1 MFWFW
6 FAVVD
11 GLLALALDAAWWV
24 VAMRLTKRR
33 LWRVLVSVFMAGQM
47 IALFS
52 AMCGGPWC
60 LYTPNLVLVGVV
72 VWHFFVL
79 PFGLAVR
86 LLLGSVRAGGS
97 LVRRS
102 TPATP
107 C

>member
-6 FAVVD
+6 FSVVD
-11 GLLALALDAAWWV
+11 GLLSLALDAAWWV

-52 AMCGGPWC
+52 AMCGVPWC
-60 LYTPNLVLVGVV
+60 LYTPNLVLVVVV

-79 PFGLAVR
+79 RFGLAV
-86 LLLGSVRAGGS
+86 LLL
-97 LVRRS
+97 L
-102 TPATP
+102 
-107 C
+107 